1 MRVAP
6 ADMAVHTS
14 AYHDL
19 TGTLP
24 GVPVG
29 IAGARRREENC
40 CTQRGEAVRSVTL
53 HVRAQHS
60 VPNGTK
66 QPHHLQAKKLFNH

>member
-6 ADMAVHTS
+6 AETAVHTR
-14 AYHDL
+14 AYHEL
-19 TGTLP
+19 AGVLP
-24 GVPVG
+24 GIPVG
-29 IAGARRREENC
+29 IAEARRREENV

-53 HVRAQHS
+53 HARAPHS

-66 QPHHLQAKKLFNH
+66 